1 MVKVLTAGG
10 RGNGIPVGPVYFS
23 RDYVK
28 RGWLKDKRYPQ
39 GAVASFCRYINFLA
53 DQRTWTCAYPTVST
67 YLKCP
72 SITSRLSHER
82 ATAAG

>member
-1 MVKVLTAGG
+1 MVKVLTAGKSS
-10 RGNGIPVGPVYFS
+10 IPIGPVYLREIMSGPVSFVT
-23 RDYVK
+23 RNTC
-28 RGWLKDKRYPQ
+28 RGP
-39 GAVASFCRYINFLA
+39 VASFYVHINFFGEK
-53 DQRTWTCAYPTVST
+53 RTWTCAYPTVST